1 MGFQFQSV
9 ASVSPFLVDDLG
21 VSYAQIGTLI
31 GLYMLP
37 GAVIALP
44 SGVLTSR
51 FGDRRMAG
59 YGLGLMGVGG
69 AIMVIAD
76 EYSIVFV
83 GRLTSG
89 VGGVMFMVVITKMV
103 TDWFA
108 GKEIRIGLG
117 IMLTTWP
124 SGIALALLTQNALA
138 ESLSWHWV
146 MLVTSG
152 VSFLAMAALM
162 SVYKPPPGSAAVQ
175 QGGPGL
181 LAIPRRELVGV
192 SIAGIAWGVFNVGFA
207 LFFSFSPALL
217 ADRGMSTAGASSLV
231 SLGMWVTVFSV
242 PLGGLLAE
250 RTGRPNTIAAVSA
263 IASGTTLALMP
274 VFDAPIA
281 FVVAFGVGIGGAGA
295 IMAMSVQALSP
306 ENRGPGIGLFFT
318 WYYAAMAVGPA
329 VAGKGRDITD
339 STATPVLLGASMFV
353 LVIFLVAAF
362 QVHQSRKGQPA
373 PRSTP

>member
-1 MGFQFQSV
+1 
-9 ASVSPFLVDDLG
+9 
-21 VSYAQIGTLI
+21 
-31 GLYMLP
+31 
-37 GAVIALP
+37 
-44 SGVLTSR
+44 
-51 FGDRRMAG
+51 
-59 YGLGLMGVGG
+59 
-69 AIMVIAD
+69 
-76 EYSIVFV
+76 
-83 GRLTSG
+83 
-89 VGGVMFMVVITKMV
+89 
-103 TDWFA
+103 
-108 GKEIRIGLG
+108 
-117 IMLTTWP
+117 
-124 SGIALALLTQNALA
+124 
-138 ESLSWHWV
+138 
-146 MLVTSG
+146 
-152 VSFLAMAALM
+152 
-162 SVYKPPPGSAAVQ
+162 
-175 QGGPGL
+175 
-181 LAIPRRELVGV
+181 V

-339 STATPVLLGASMFV
+339 SAATPVLLGASMFV